1 MRLLLMF
8 LVPFL
13 LCAERLSIEQLFN
26 VKTTTVEKKDLFV
39 QKTYPAIVKLDESK
53 IVDIAPRFSGYIEKL
68 YAKEPLQH
76 IKRGDI
82 LALVYSPEV
91 YNAKEE
97 YKNSLKFGLDKRMT
111 TASYLKLKLLNIP
124 KDELKNPT
132 KTLTITKI
140 LAPIDGFLLK
150 KDVYLGS
157 FFQKG
162 KTIFRLASNTYYWI
176 EAQIPNKDINFYK
189 QSDSIIAQIRNE
201 KLQVKKHKL
210 LPLINSNSALA
221 IVRLFVEA
229 KGILAGE
236 YAKVTIREHKK
247 SILVIPKTAV
257 IRKNGKWY
265 AFRVGEY
272 EGEYEPVVVQ
282 IKPLDNRYY
291 QLISGLKEGETI
303 ADSAMFLLDSDAQIN
318 GLYND

>member
-1 MRLLLMF
+1 MRILLTF

-13 LCAERLSIEQLFN
+13 LCADRLSIEQLFN
-26 VKTTTVEKKDLFV
+26 VKTTKVAKKDLFV
-39 QKTYPAIVKLDESK
+39 QKTYPAIVKLDKSE
-53 IVDIAPRFSGYIEKL
+53 IVDIAPRFSGYVEKL
-68 YAKEPLQH
+68 YAKEPMQH

-82 LALVYSPEV
+82 LALIYSPEV

-111 TASYLKLKLLNIP
+111 TASYLKLKLLGLP

-140 LAPIDGFLLK
+140 VAPIDGFLLK
-150 KDVYLGS
+150 KDVYPGS

-162 KTIFRLASNTYYWI
+162 KTIFRIASNEHFWV
-176 EAQIPNKDINFYK
+176 EAQIPGKDIDFYK
-189 QSDSIIAQIRNE
+189 KCDFISAYVRNE
-201 KLQVKKHKL
+201 KVKITSHKL
-210 LPLINSNSALA
+210 LPIIDADSALA
-221 IVRLFVEA
+221 IVRLFV
-229 KGILAGE
+229 KSKDVLAGE

-247 SILVIPKTAV
+247 SILVVPKTAV

-265 AFRVGEY
+265 AFKVGEY
-272 EGEYEPVVVQ
+272 EGEYEPVAVQ

>member
-1 MRLLLMF
+1 MF
-8 LVPFL
+8 LLPFL
-13 LCAERLSIEQLFN
+13 LYAERLSIEQLFN
-26 VKTTTVEKKDLFV
+26 VKTTKVAQKDLFV
-39 QKTYPAIVKLDESK
+39 QKTYPAIVKLDRSK
-53 IVDIAPRFSGYIEKL
+53 IVDIAPRFSGYVEKL

-76 IKRGDI
+76 IKRGDV
-82 LALVYSPEV
+82 LALIYSLEV

-111 TASYLKLKLLNIP
+111 AASYLKLKLLGLP

-140 LAPIDGFLLK
+140 VAPIDGFLLK
-150 KDVYLGS
+150 KDVYPGS

-162 KTIFRLASNTYYWI
+162 KTIFRLASNTHFWI
-176 EAQIPNKDINFYK
+176 EAQIPSKDIDFYK
-189 QSDSIIAQIRNE
+189 QSVSIIAQVQNE

-210 LPLINSNSALA
+210 LPLLDTNSALA

-236 YAKVTIREHKK
+236 YAKVTIIEHKK

-282 IKPLDNRYY
+282 IKPLNNRYY